1 MHDSPTWT
9 QPAPKVRARVLN
21 RTAKRALDLAL
32 GGGALLVLSPV
43 LLAVALLV
51 KREDGGPAFYLARR
65 TGKDGK
71 PFRMYKFRTMV
82 VNADQI
88 GGPSTAG
95 DDPRITRIGRR
106 IRRYKLDEIVQLVNV
121 VKGDM
126 SLVGPRPE
134 VQHYT
139 DMFTPRE
146 REILSVRP
154 GITDWAS
161 IRYRNEAE
169 ILSGA
174 ADPEQ
179 AYMERIRPG
188 KLRLQLEYV
197 HRQSFLVDLQILA
210 QTAAAVLRR
219 PTPE

>member
-1 MHDSPTWT
+1 
-9 QPAPKVRARVLN
+9 L
-21 RTAKRALDLAL
+21 
-32 GGGALLVLSPV
+32 LSPV
-43 LLAVALLV
+43 ILAIAVLV
-51 KREDGGPAFYLARR
+51 KREDGGPAFYPARR

-82 VNADQI
+82 VNADRI

-95 DDPRITRIGRR
+95 DDPRITRIGHR

-134 VQHYT
+134 VPHYT

-146 REILSVRP
+146 RAILSVRP

-161 IRYRNEAE
+161 IKYRNEAE

-188 KLRLQLEYV
+188 KLQLQLDYV

-210 QTAAAVLRR
+210 RTAAAVLQRS
-219 PTPE
+219 TPE